1 MVRTIYRVFKR
12 SINKQNLNNENN
24 VKISITFGS
33 LFHIHILVCR
43 FVLFSFFVLLL
54 HINTFDYFFFSA
66 FWYQNFICMIIGFP
80 YLSIEGNL
88 CWTLFQKMKYFK
100 TRAFAAFIQYQLQ
113 RRKITILFDI
123 KMCLNKVISMQ
134 YSENTNY
141 SYFHGYS
148 LLEK

>member
-33 LFHIHILVCR
+33 LFRYINIHILVCR
-43 FVLFSFFVLLL
+43 FILFSFFVLLL

-66 FWYQNFICMIIGFP
+66 FWYQKFICMIIGFP

-100 TRAFAAFIQYQLQ
+100 TRAFGSVYSILTSEKKNNFIIWYKNVFEQGNFNA
-113 RRKITILFDI
+113 I
-123 KMCLNKVISMQ
+123 
-134 YSENTNY
+134 
-141 SYFHGYS
+141 
-148 LLEK
+148 

>member
-66 FWYQNFICMIIGFP
+66 FWYQKFICMIIGFP

-100 TRAFAAFIQYQLQ
+100 TRAFGSVYSIPTSEKKNNYIIWYKNVSEQGNFNA
-113 RRKITILFDI
+113 ILREHKLF
-123 KMCLNKVISMQ
+123 LFSW
-134 YSENTNY
+134 
-141 SYFHGYS
+141 
-148 LLEK
+148 L

>member
-33 LFHIHILVCR
+33 LLRYLHIHILVCR
-43 FVLFSFFVLLL
+43 FILFSFFVLLL

-66 FWYQNFICMIIGFP
+66 FWYQKFICMIIGFP

-100 TRAFAAFIQYQLQ
+100 TRAFGSVYSIPTSEKKNNY
-113 RRKITILFDI
+113 TIWY
-123 KMCLNKVISMQ
+123 KNV
-134 YSENTNY
+134 SEQGNFNAI
-141 SYFHGYS
+141 
-148 LLEK
+148 

>member
-33 LFHIHILVCR
+33 LVRYIHIHILVCR
-43 FVLFSFFVLLL
+43 FILFSFFVLLL
-54 HINTFDYFFFSA
+54 HINNFDYFFFSA

-100 TRAFAAFIQYQLQ
+100 TRAFGS
-113 RRKITILFDI
+113 
-123 KMCLNKVISMQ
+123 V
-134 YSENTNY
+134 YSIPTSEKKNNY
-141 SYFHGYS
+141 IIWYKNVSEQGNFNAI
-148 LLEK
+148 

>member
-33 LFHIHILVCR
+33 LVRYIHIHILVCR
-43 FVLFSFFVLLL
+43 FILFSFFVLLL

-66 FWYQNFICMIIGFP
+66 FWYQKFICMIIGFP

-100 TRAFAAFIQYQLQ
+100 TRAFGSVYSIPTSEKKNNY
-113 RRKITILFDI
+113 TIWY
-123 KMCLNKVISMQ
+123 KNV
-134 YSENTNY
+134 SEQGNFNAI
-141 SYFHGYS
+141 
-148 LLEK
+148 

>member
-33 LFHIHILVCR
+33 LLRYIHIHILVCR
-43 FVLFSFFVLLL
+43 FILFSFFVLLL

-66 FWYQNFICMIIGFP
+66 FWYQKFICMIIGFP

-100 TRAFAAFIQYQLQ
+100 TRAFGS
-113 RRKITILFDI
+113 
-123 KMCLNKVISMQ
+123 V
-134 YSENTNY
+134 YSIPTSEKKNNY
-141 SYFHGYS
+141 IIWYKNVSEQGNFNAI
-148 LLEK
+148 